1 MISKRKQNFQI
12 EMKFD
17 PELVKLCHKKSFKD
31 TNHLIPNMS
40 FSLKN
45 DTMDFG
51 TKITCEFV
59 PIKGFKEV
67 QSRIRKLRNFAK
79 KCNSNNYE
87 PTTVIVIND
96 KDMYCAS
103 LMAGDSGK

>member
-17 PELVKLCHKKSFKD
+17 PELVKLRRTKPFKETD
-31 TNHLIPNMS
+31 HFTSDMS
-40 FSLKN
+40 FTLKN
-45 DTMDFG
+45 DTMGFG
-51 TKITCEFV
+51 EKNTCEFV

-67 QSRIRKLRNFAK
+67 QRRVKKLRNFAK
-79 KCNSNNYE
+79 KCKSNNYE

-96 KDMYCAS
+96 KEMYYAS